1 MRCPC
6 AGAAVLGNPLNG
18 IVWMAN
24 ELSRQSIGLKRGHIV
39 PIGTWTGL
47 HFVARGTKVNA
58 DFGEMGTVDFRIRIR
73 PELGALR
80 FTKTTAKSSLGFAH
94 EVAREL
100 FGYIYQCLNSSI

>member
-1 MRCPC
+1 
-6 AGAAVLGNPLNG
+6 LNG

-58 DFGEMGTVDFRIRIR
+58 DFGEMGTVDF
-73 PELGALR
+73 E
-80 FTKTTAKSSLGFAH
+80 F
-94 EVAREL
+94 V
-100 FGYIYQCLNSSI
+100 